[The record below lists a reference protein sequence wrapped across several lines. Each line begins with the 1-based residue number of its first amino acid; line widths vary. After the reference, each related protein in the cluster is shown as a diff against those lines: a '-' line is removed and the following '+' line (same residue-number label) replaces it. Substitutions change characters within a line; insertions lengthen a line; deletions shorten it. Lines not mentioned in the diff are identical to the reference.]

1 MISPEE
7 TSHDASVADKGKSA
21 DEILRLALDIAEHIL
36 QNGGEI
42 TRVENTVERIGYALG
57 AVHVESFAVTTLITA
72 SVRMKDGS
80 YSQQMRRVKNTEIN
94 LLRVEELNRISR
106 DICSGAID
114 METAHSRVAAVKHMH
129 PVKRWMLSI
138 GHAMA
143 AIGFVLYFGGSWRD
157 ALVSGFIGIVMMFIH
172 AGINES
178 FNTVSQTALRSFL
191 AGIAAIVFTR
201 LGIGTNAS
209 SIMIGTIMLLIP
221 GMAVGTSIGDML
233 GKNIIS
239 GTMRLA
245 QAVIQAVVIALG
257 YAAAILIMGGIA

>member
-42 TRVENTVERIGYALG
+42 TRVENTGYALG

-114 METAHSRVAAVKHMH
+114 METAHSRVAAVKHYCCLMKDS
-129 PVKRWMLSI
+129 VFRRILDMMVNWRSAKRCLK
-138 GHAMA
+138 
-143 AIGFVLYFGGSWRD
+143 
-157 ALVSGFIGIVMMFIH
+157 
-172 AGINES
+172 
-178 FNTVSQTALRSFL
+178 
-191 AGIAAIVFTR
+191 
-201 LGIGTNAS
+201 TNAH
-209 SIMIGTIMLLIP
+209 
-221 GMAVGTSIGDML
+221 
-233 GKNIIS
+233 
-239 GTMRLA
+239 
-245 QAVIQAVVIALG
+245 AL
-257 YAAAILIMGGIA
+257 